1 MEQGQT
7 MLNRRRVLA
16 GIGAL
21 GAAGA
26 FGAVTKFSAA
36 FAQGMITPG
45 ENAVLLV
52 IDVQNCFLPG
62 GTLAVKGGDEII
74 PIINELAR
82 KFDNVVMT
90 QDWHTQHH
98 ASFASSHPGKKPF
111 ETMELSYGTQVLWPD
126 HCVQGSEDARLAE
139 GLNLPHA
146 QLVIRKGY
154 HNEIDSY
161 SAFVEADKKSKT
173 GLTGY
178 LKERGLTDVYV
189 CGLATDFCVSW
200 SAVDARA
207 AGLTVSVIEDACR
220 GIDLNG
226 SVAAAWKSMAAAG
239 IKRIQSTDIA

>member
-1 MEQGQT
+1 MKQGQT
-7 MLNRRRVLA
+7 LLNRRRVLA

-21 GAAGA
+21 GAASAVGA
-26 FGAVTKFSAA
+26 MTKFTVA
-36 FAQGMITPG
+36 FAQDVITPG

-82 KFDNVVMT
+82 KFDNDVMT

-178 LKERGLTDVYV
+178 LKERGLTDVFV